1 MRKSDSYP
9 EPKFPIW
16 PVLEHYGWDLPSPKH
31 GWTMV
36 KCEKH
41 GEKHSSAAVN
51 EEQGYVFCHACEFK
65 GDAIDVVMIYEG
77 VGFKDAVRKCEEITG
92 GVAILSQEGRGA
104 TRDKRGA
111 RSYKPPRLRR

>member
-1 MRKSDSYP
+1 MNKL
-9 EPKFPIW
+9 K
-16 PVLEHYGWDLPSPKH
+16 DLYLKH

-77 VGFKDAVRKCEEITG
+77 VGFNDAVNRCEQITG
-92 GVAILSQEGRGA
+92 SVAEHGSYKGGDSSGRNG
-104 TRDKRGA
+104 RDKRSG